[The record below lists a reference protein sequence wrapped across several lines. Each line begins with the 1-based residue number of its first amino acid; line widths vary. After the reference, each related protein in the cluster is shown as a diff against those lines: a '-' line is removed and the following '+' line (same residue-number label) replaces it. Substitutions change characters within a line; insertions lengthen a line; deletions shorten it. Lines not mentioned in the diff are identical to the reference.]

1 MGKQSKRTRDRK
13 KIHVKVR
20 REHIT
25 AANERLRLRYNE
37 RFTATIPTAGEPR
50 LADIREMDQET
61 LVTHL
66 EETIDFYK
74 AEIIPP
80 DRLKGNTG
88 KVDPEDVAYNTLC
101 DKGVKAVLN
110 HAHENGVTGDDMN
123 RLTMRSLFGLQLKK
137 DTSEKEG
144 IGDLMNLMDST
155 NPTNPANVPDH
166 APMIRTELE
175 NSIAGFF
182 CLIH

>member
-1 MGKQSKRTRDRK
+1 MGKQSKRIRDRK
-13 KIHVKVR
+13 KVHVKVR

-37 RFTATIPTAGEPR
+37 RFTATIPSAGETR

-61 LVTHL
+61 LVTRL

-80 DRLKGNTG
+80 DRLKGNGG
-88 KVDPEDVAYNTLC
+88 KVDPVDVAYNTLC

-110 HAHENGVTGDDMN
+110 HAHDNGVTGDEMN
-123 RLTMRSLFGLQLKK
+123 RLTMRSLFGLELKK
-137 DTSEKEG
+137 DTCDTEG
-144 IGDLMNLMDST
+144 IGDLMDMMNPT
-155 NPTNPANVPDH
+155 NPTNVPDS
-166 APMIRTELE
+166 APTLRSELE
-175 NSIAGFF
+175 TVSRGFF
-182 CLIH
+182 A

>member
-1 MGKQSKRTRDRK
+1 MGKQSKRIRDRK
-13 KIHVKVR
+13 KVHVKVR

-37 RFTATIPTAGEPR
+37 RFTATIPSAGEPR
-50 LADIREMDQET
+50 LADIREMDQDT

-80 DRLKGNTG
+80 DRLKGNAG
-88 KVDPEDVAYNTLC
+88 KVDPVDVAYNTLC

-137 DTSEKEG
+137 DTSDTGG
-144 IGDLMNLMDST
+144 IGDLMDMM
-155 NPTNPANVPDH
+155 NPTNPANVPDS
-166 APMIRTELE
+166 ATTIRTELE
-175 NSIAGFF
+175 TVSRGFF
-182 CLIH
+182 A